1 MDAIIRAAA
10 VSKVAFE
17 LRRRGERVAAAPA
30 RAGAAPVA
38 AGPAAPTPAPS
49 AAATHAPV
57 ERAPVKEGPAPV
69 TPPAPVPAPAA
80 PTVTSA
86 PPAAVPTPPPAPA
99 PAPVPQ
105 APAPA
110 PAVTAA
116 QQEAER
122 RKVQAELAELR
133 AEAERRGYAVGHEK
147 GEAEARRLLQ
157 AQIDRFQ
164 GLAAQLAQ
172 ARTAVLAEAED
183 GIVELAFAALCRILG
198 EQAASRDGVRAMVAH
213 CAADVREREQVGI
226 RLHPDD
232 VALLGD
238 VAGQPVRVSADPGI
252 VLGGC
257 IVDSAKGTLD
267 ARLDIQLA
275 RLAETLLAV
284 RAARRGGEGA

>member
-10 VSKVAFE
+10 VSQVAFE
-17 LRRRGERVAAAPA
+17 LRRRGERTAPAPA
-30 RAGAAPVA
+30 RAGAAPL
-38 AGPAAPTPAPS
+38 TPAPAADP
-49 AAATHAPV
+49 AAAAPAAV
-57 ERAPVKEGPAPV
+57 VRAPVKDGPA
-69 TPPAPVPAPAA
+69 PAPAA
-80 PTVTSA
+80 PANT
-86 PPAAVPTPPPAPA
+86 PAPA
-99 PAPVPQ
+99 PAPAAPAAVSVPPAAAPPAPPAA

-110 PAVTAA
+110 QPAPPTAA

-122 RKVQAELAELR
+122 RKIQAELAELR

-147 GEAEARRLLQ
+147 GEADARRQLQ
-157 AQIDRFQ
+157 AQIERFQ

-172 ARTAVLAEAED
+172 ARAAVLADAED
-183 GIVELAFAALCRILG
+183 GVVELAFAALCRILG
-198 EQAASRDGVRAMVAH
+198 EQAASRAGVQSMVAR

-238 VAGQPVRVSADPGI
+238 ATGHPTRFSPDPGI

-257 IVDSAKGTLD
+257 IVDSSTGALD
-267 ARLDIQLA
+267 ARLETQLA

-284 RAARRGGEGA
+284 RAARRRGEGA

>member
-17 LRRRGERVAAAPA
+17 LRRRGERAAAAPVT
-30 RAGAAPVA
+30 AAPAVVA
-38 AGPAAPTPAPS
+38 PVPGVAPAPAA
-49 AAATHAPV
+49 V
-57 ERAPVKEGPAPV
+57 ERAPAKDAPAPV
-69 TPPAPVPAPAA
+69 APPATVPAPAA
-80 PTVTSA
+80 PAATSV
-86 PPAAVPTPPPAPA
+86 PPAAVATPSVAVPAPA
-99 PAPVPQ
+99 PQ

-110 PAVTAA
+110 ATAA

-133 AEAERRGYAVGHEK
+133 AEAERRGYAIGHEK
-147 GEAEARRLLQ
+147 GEAEARRQLQ

-164 GLAAQLAQ
+164 GLGAQLAQ
-172 ARTAVLAEAED
+172 ARAAVLADAED
-183 GIVELAFAALCRILG
+183 GVVELAFAALCRILG
-198 EQAASRDGVRAMVAH
+198 EQAASRDGVQAMVAR

-238 VAGQPVRVSADPGI
+238 VAGHPARFSADPGI

-257 IVDSAKGTLD
+257 IVESATGALD
-267 ARLDIQLA
+267 ARLEVQLA

-284 RAARRGGEGA
+284 RAARRSGEGA

>member
-10 VSKVAFE
+10 VSPVAFE
-17 LRRRGERVAAAPA
+17 LRRRGERAAATPA
-30 RAGAAPVA
+30 RAGAAP
-38 AGPAAPTPAPS
+38 AAPAPAPS
-49 AAATHAPV
+49 AAVAPAAV
-57 ERAPVKEGPAPV
+57 ERAPVKEAPV
-69 TPPAPVPAPAA
+69 PVAPPATVPAPAA
-80 PTVTSA
+80 PAATSV
-86 PPAAVPTPPPAPA
+86 PPAAPSTPAPA
-99 PAPVPQ
+99 PAQQAPVP
-105 APAPA
+105 A
-110 PAVTAA
+110 AVTAA

-147 GEAEARRLLQ
+147 GEADARRQLQ

-164 GLAAQLAQ
+164 GLAAQLVQ
-172 ARTAVLAEAED
+172 ARATVLADAED

-198 EQAASRDGVRAMVAH
+198 EQAASRDGVHAMVAR

-238 VAGQPVRVSADPGI
+238 GAGHHARISADPGI

-257 IVDSAKGTLD
+257 IVDSSTGALD
-267 ARLDIQLA
+267 ARLEIQLA

>member
-10 VSKVAFE
+10 VSNVAFE
-17 LRRRGERVAAAPA
+17 LRRRGERAAAAPA
-30 RAGAAPVA
+30 RAGAAPLA
-38 AGPAAPTPAPS
+38 AASAAPPPAPS
-49 AAATHAPV
+49 ATAAPAGV
-57 ERAPVKEGPAPV
+57 ERAPAKEAPASV
-69 TPPAPVPAPAA
+69 APPATVAAPAA
-80 PTVTSA
+80 PAATSV
-86 PPAAVPTPPPAPA
+86 PPAAVPTTAPA
-99 PAPVPQ
+99 APAARAQQAPVPT
-105 APAPA
+105 
-110 PAVTAA
+110 AVTAA

-133 AEAERRGYAVGHEK
+133 AEAERRGYAVGQEK
-147 GEAEARRLLQ
+147 GEADARRLLQ

-172 ARTAVLAEAED
+172 ARAAVLADAED
-183 GIVELAFAALCRILG
+183 GVVELAFAALCRILG
-198 EQAASRDGVRAMVAH
+198 EQAASRDGVHAMVAR

-238 VAGQPVRVSADPGI
+238 VAGHHARFSADPGI

-257 IVDSAKGTLD
+257 IVDSSTGALD
-267 ARLDIQLA
+267 ARLEIQLA